1 VVGVRHRTY
10 SAWLPSKPP
19 MAWGVAESGRLLAE
33 LRASGETARRPN
45 PSTRGQPTPREQQV
59 AELAGE
65 GLSNR
70 EIADRLFL
78 SRHTVGYHLHKVDA
92 KLEITSRANLR
103 RVR

>member
-1 VVGVRHRTY
+1 
-10 SAWLPSKPP
+10 

-33 LRASGETARRPN
+33 LRASVETARRPN